1 VTTEN
6 AAMTIAG
13 LLEILTDAD
22 PQWIVPGGLP
32 ITIAALDGTKLGHVV
47 DASATLRGE
56 NRHFTLHVSFDSDEA
71 DVIIRGAL

>member
-1 VTTEN
+1 MTAEN
-6 AAMTIAG
+6 ATMTAAG
-13 LLEILTDAD
+13 LREMLTDTD
-22 PQWIVPGGLP
+22 PEWTVPGYFP

-71 DVIIRGAL
+71 DVIIRAAP